1 MTAAMDKAILA
12 SLECES
18 GEPTCRSK
26 SPKGNQTSKH
36 NYMQNYLTEK
46 EWKVLKNPTFDL
58 TSKLRM
64 IGKRCM
70 SIGMKHFSEDTAR
83 RIAAIVLLADH
94 QGPISEFE
102 PNPVEFRGTVEDV
115 KVIVKQ
121 AWKGST
127 KSDLRIV
134 YPSDPRR
141 LGVTLLSI
149 IEFLIGFHHQKNK
162 FHEYILYINILL
174 V

>member
-12 SLECES
+12 SLEDES
-18 GEPTCRSK
+18 GEPTRSR

-36 NYMQNYLTEK
+36 NFMQNYLTEK

-64 IGKRCM
+64 LGKRCV

-83 RIAAIVLLADH
+83 RMAAIVLLADH

-121 AWKGST
+121 SWKGST
-127 KSDLRIV
+127 KSDLRMV

-141 LGVTLLSI
+141 LGVT
-149 IEFLIGFHHQKNK
+149 FLCVIQFFFPLVVFHHQKK
-162 FHEYILYINILL
+162 HIPQMCRYT
-174 V
+174 